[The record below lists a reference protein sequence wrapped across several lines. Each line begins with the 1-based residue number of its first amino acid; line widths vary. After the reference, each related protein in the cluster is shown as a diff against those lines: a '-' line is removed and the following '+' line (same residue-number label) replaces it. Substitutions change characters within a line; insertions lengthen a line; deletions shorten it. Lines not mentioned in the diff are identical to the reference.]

1 MELPFGMSEGVLRLA
16 AFASVF
22 VVVAMLEQLLPRRN
36 PTVSKAWRWTTN
48 LAFAGLG
55 SIAVRLLGQLAQLI
69 AVPLVATAA
78 AIVAARS
85 SIGFFNWTAWPEAIE
100 IALAVIVLDAA
111 IYLQHVASHK
121 IPLLWR
127 LHRVHHADVDLDL
140 TSGVRFHPVE
150 IALSML
156 YKVVLVLLLGPAA
169 LAVVIFEIVLNG
181 SAMFNHANL
190 RLPLWLDRVLRL
202 VVVTPD
208 MHRIHHSVLRK
219 EHDTNYGFNLSVWDR
234 LLGTYTVE
242 PQQGHLGMK
251 IGLDEFPAPAPS
263 RLWWSLKLPFVKQGS
278 RE

>member
-36 PTVSKAWRWTTN
+36 PTVSKASRWTTN

-169 LAVVIFEIVLNG
+169 LAVVVFEVVLNG

-208 MHRIHHSVLRK
+208 MHRIHHSVLRH

-242 PQQGHLGMK
+242 PQQGQLGMK

-263 RLWWSLKLPFVKQGS
+263 RLWWSLKLPFMKRAS